1 MRRQLHLL
9 RPRQPLR
16 PELAVHRVG
25 RAVREHRH
33 TGAVADAL
41 GADEADEAGA
51 PVHGVRP
58 RLRPGRCVRRPPRGR
73 AIRRRHSLLQG
84 GLREVRGVHV
94 AERLRPHG
102 DVRLRG
108 AGRGAGPDPE
118 DRLGPDRGCQGLR
131 DGAAVRRPPRG
142 GAVRRPRVLLR
153 RALRAVRSG
162 RRGERRRAHGRVHVR
177 GAIRAR
183 GGARGGGARSSS
195 HGGCELHGLRRTCVP
210 PRGGWQEGDGF
221 ATLRGR
227 GVEPLARL
235 GPARPRRRS

>member
-33 TGAVADAL
+33 TGAGAGAVAVAVAVAAHEFQADALRTNAL
-41 GADEADEAGA
+41 GADEVGA
-51 PVHGVRP
+51 PVHGVPP
-58 RLRPGRCVRRPPRGR
+58 RLRPGRHVRQPPKCR

-195 HGGCELHGLRRTCVP
+195 HGGCELHGLRRTCAS
-210 PRGGWQEGDGF
+210 PRGGWQEGD
-221 ATLRGR
+221 
-227 GVEPLARL
+227 
-235 GPARPRRRS
+235 